1 MLAEALEILPRRVRH
16 ALRRNAILR
25 PSGQSRLHED
35 NPALYAF
42 EMLHNSLLLL
52 SRRQGC

>member
-35 NPALYAF
+35 NPAMYAF
-42 EMLHNSLLLL
+42 EMVYNSLLLL
-52 SRRQGC
+52 SGRQGC